1 MEKLL
6 EDDVVI
12 EVPLTEE
19 DILVLF
25 AEMLETDSTVEWT
38 FPTNNGKE
46 FILRF
51 MSEDE
56 YDQRRK

>member
-1 MEKLL
+1 MGKLL

-19 DILVLF
+19 DILVVF
-25 AEMLETDSTVEWT
+25 AEMLENNSIVEWT